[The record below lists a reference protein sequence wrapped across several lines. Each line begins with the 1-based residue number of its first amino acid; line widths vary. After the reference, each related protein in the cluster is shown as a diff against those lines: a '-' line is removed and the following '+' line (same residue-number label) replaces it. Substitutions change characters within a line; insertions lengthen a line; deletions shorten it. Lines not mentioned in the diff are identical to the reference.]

1 MTKRVAIIGAGGR
14 MGQAMIRAVQ
24 TEAVQ
29 DLVVSAAVE
38 RADFNALGNDAGAA
52 GKLGVYF
59 AADVA
64 AAARASDVMIDFSFH
79 TSTAEHARIAAQS
92 GVALVVGTTG
102 MSPDEEGMVREA
114 ARKVPVV
121 YSANM
126 SLGMNL
132 LFSLVK
138 QASRA
143 LAGKGYDVEIIER
156 HHRRKKDAP
165 SGSAVSLA
173 KSAADGLGWDLN
185 RVAVHGRS
193 GLVGER
199 PGEQIG
205 IHAVRGGD
213 IIGDHTVLFAAEGEC
228 LELSHRAT
236 SRETFALGALRAAA
250 WVAGRKPGLY
260 SMQDVLGL

>member
-1 MTKRVAIIGAGGR
+1 MTTRVAIIGAGGR

-24 TEAVQ
+24 DGTVEG
-29 DLVVSAAVE
+29 LSISAAVE
-38 RADFNALGNDAGAA
+38 RADFAGLGSDAGAA
-52 GKLGVYF
+52 GKLGVSF
-59 AADVA
+59 ASDVA
-64 AAARASDVMIDFSFH
+64 AAAAASDVMIDFTFH
-79 TSTAEHARIAAQS
+79 TVTAEHARLASQT

-102 MSPDEEGMVREA
+102 MSADEEGMVREA
-114 ARKVPVV
+114 AKKVPVV
-121 YSANM
+121 FSANM

-138 QASRA
+138 EASKA

-173 KSAADGLGWDLN
+173 KSAAEGLGWDIN

-213 IIGDHTVLFAAEGEC
+213 IVGDHTVLFAAEGEC

-236 SRETFALGALRAAA
+236 SRETFAMGALRAAA

>member
-1 MTKRVAIIGAGGR
+1 MTKKVAIIGAGGR

-24 TEAVQ
+24 TGVVQ
-29 DLVVSAAVE
+29 DLAISAAVE
-38 RADFNALGNDAGAA
+38 RPDFTALGSDAGAA
-52 GKLGVYF
+52 GKLGVF
-59 AADVA
+59 FTTDVA

-79 TSTAEHARIAAQS
+79 TNTAEHARISAQT

-102 MSPDEEGMVREA
+102 MSADEEGMVHEA
-114 ARKVPVV
+114 AKKVPVV
-121 YSANM
+121 FSANM

-138 QASRA
+138 QASKA
-143 LAGKGYDVEIIER
+143 LSGKGYDVEIIER

-165 SGSAVSLA
+165 SGSAVTLA

-260 SMQDVLGL
+260 TMQDVLGL

>member
-1 MTKRVAIIGAGGR
+1 MTTRVAIIGAGGR

-24 TEAVQ
+24 TGTVRY
-29 DLVVSAAVE
+29 LSISAAVE
-38 RADFNALGNDAGAA
+38 RPDFGALGSDAGAA
-52 GKLGVYF
+52 GKLGVCF
-59 AADVA
+59 TADVA
-64 AAARASDVMIDFSFH
+64 AAAGASDAMIDFSFH
-79 TSTAEHARIAAQS
+79 TNTAEHARIASQS

-102 MSPDEEGMVREA
+102 MSADEEGMVREA
-114 ARKVPVV
+114 AKKIPVV
-121 YSANM
+121 FSANM

-132 LFSLVK
+132 LFSLVR
-138 QASRA
+138 QASKA
-143 LAGKGYDVEIIER
+143 LADKGYDVEIIER

-173 KSAADGLGWDLN
+173 KAAADGLGWDLN

-213 IIGDHTVLFAAEGEC
+213 IVGDHTVLFAAEGEC

-236 SRETFALGALRAAA
+236 SRETFAMGALRAAA
-250 WVAGRKPGLY
+250 WASGRKPGLY
-260 SMQDVLGL
+260 SMKDVLEL